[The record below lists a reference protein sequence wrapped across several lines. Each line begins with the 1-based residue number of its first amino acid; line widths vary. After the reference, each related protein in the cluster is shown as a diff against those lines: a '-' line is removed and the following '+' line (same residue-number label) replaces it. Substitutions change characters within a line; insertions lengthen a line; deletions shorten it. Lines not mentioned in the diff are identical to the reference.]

1 MYKCGVCQNDLN
13 NHLYIG
19 EEKMFGMGDKF
30 QYFKCSNCGC
40 LQIALIPGD
49 MKKYYPDNYYS
60 YTADLTSKSLKSK
73 IAQFLLKKAVS
84 VRMGHINAIGLLAL
98 IYNRYYREQY
108 SYLNKSVC
116 NFDSNILD
124 VGCGNGFLLNQM
136 YGFGFKNLTGIDPF
150 IEADIHYPNGIN
162 VYKKYISELEGRYDV
177 IMLHHSFEHIPDPVD
192 VFHHLDRLLKKEGIL
207 IIRIPLTDGYAW
219 RKYAMNWFQVDA
231 PRHFFLHT
239 QKSIS
244 ILAQSV
250 NLEIVKV
257 EFDSTGSQIINSEK
271 YLRNI
276 TLSGDCKISD
286 EVRKEADKKARELN
300 LLMDGDQAC
309 FYMKK

>member
-1 MYKCGVCQNDLN
+1 
-13 NHLYIG
+13 
-19 EEKMFGMGDKF
+19 MFGMGDKF

-40 LQIALIPGD
+40 LQIALPPSD
-49 MKKYYPDNYYS
+49 MKKYYSDNYYS
-60 YTADLTSKSLKSK
+60 YTTDLTPKSLKSK
-73 IAQFLLKKAVS
+73 IARILLKKAVAI
-84 VRMGHINAIGLLAL
+84 RMGHINFIGLLAL
-98 IYNRYYREQY
+98 MYNRYYREQY
-108 SYLNKSVC
+108 PYLNKSVC
-116 NFDSNILD
+116 NFDSSILD

-136 YGFGFKNLTGIDPF
+136 HSFGFKHLTGVDPF
-150 IEADIHYPNGIN
+150 IEENIHYQNGIN
-162 VYKKYISELEGRYDV
+162 VYKKYLSELEGIYDV
-177 IMLHHSFEHIPDPVD
+177 IMLHHSFEHMPNPVD
-192 VFHHLDRLLKKEGIL
+192 VFHHLNRLLKKDGIL
-207 IIRIPLTDGYAW
+207 ILRVPLIDGYAW

-244 ILAQSV
+244 ILARSV

-276 TLSGDCKISD
+276 TLFDDCKISD
-286 EVRKEADKKARELN
+286 EVRKETDKKARELN